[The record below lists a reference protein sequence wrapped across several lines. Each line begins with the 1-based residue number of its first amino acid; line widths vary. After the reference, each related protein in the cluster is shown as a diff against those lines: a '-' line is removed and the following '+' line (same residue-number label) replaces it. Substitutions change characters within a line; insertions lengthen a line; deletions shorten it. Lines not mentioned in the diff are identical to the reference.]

1 VAPEALLVVDGPAR
15 SQTAPARYVTEFIG
29 AFGLVLTIG
38 CVVPGESSLA
48 PLAIGGVLA
57 ALVFAEGAP
66 RVRTTTPLSAAR
78 RGLDGVARPGVR
90 SAPVVECF
98 FRITETERNARVLR
112 RPRAEKRSPC

>member
-57 ALVFAEGAP
+57 ALVFAGGRTSGAHDNPAVRGPP
-66 RVRTTTPLSAAR
+66 RP
-78 RGLDGVARPGVR
+78 
-90 SAPVVECF
+90 
-98 FRITETERNARVLR
+98 
-112 RPRAEKRSPC
+112 